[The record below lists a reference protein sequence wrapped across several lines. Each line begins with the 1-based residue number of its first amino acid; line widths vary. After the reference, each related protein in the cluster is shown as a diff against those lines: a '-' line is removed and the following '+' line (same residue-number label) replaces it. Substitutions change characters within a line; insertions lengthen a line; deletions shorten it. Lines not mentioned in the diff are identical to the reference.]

1 MRKLASVLLAF
12 MVIVSCTT
20 DGLVRVAAPKRP
32 AGQEDMVGFAAP
44 TLDTVRIGFVGLGM
58 RGPDAVRRMTYIE
71 GTRTVALCD
80 LRQDRIDYSQQILS
94 GRGCPAAAEY
104 CGDEGWRQLC
114 ERDDIDLV
122 YICTDW
128 ESHAEIALYA
138 MQHGKHCA
146 IEVPAAVS
154 LEQCWALVNASEQT
168 RKHCMMLENCCYD
181 YFELTALNMAQ
192 KGLFGEIVHAEGAY
206 IHNLDIFWDEYWNNW
221 RLEFNRTHRGDWYPT
236 HGLGPVC
243 QALDIHRGDRMT
255 RLVCMDT
262 QSFNGKKTWKK
273 KFGEDV
279 DFANGDF
286 TTTMIATEKGK
297 TILLEHDVLTPRPY
311 NRLYSLTGTEGF
323 ASKYPVQGFMVN
335 SQAAPEGVI
344 DIENLNAHSFVPA
357 QTRDR
362 LMQVYK
368 HPLLEYYEQDAL
380 EVGGHGGMDYI
391 MDARLIYCL
400 RNGLPLD
407 MDVYDLAEWSCI
419 GALSQISL
427 ENGCAPVEFPD
438 FTRGSWNKVQGFS
451 HAFAQ

>member
-1 MRKLASVLLAF
+1 MKRLICLLAG
-12 MVIVSCTT
+12 VLALVSCSNENIIKV
-20 DGLVRVAAPKRP
+20 DCPKRP

-44 TLDTVRIGFVGLGM
+44 ALDTVRIGFVGLGM

-71 GTRTVALCD
+71 GARTVALCD

-104 CGDEGWRQLC
+104 CGENGWKELC
-114 ERDDIDLV
+114 EREDIDLV

-128 ESHAEIALYA
+128 ESHARIALYA
-138 MQHGKHCA
+138 MEQGKHCA

-154 LEQCWALVNASEQT
+154 LEQCWELINASEKT

-206 IHNLDIFWDEYWNNW
+206 IHNLDMYWDEYWNNW

-243 QALDIHRGDRMT
+243 QALNIHRGDRMT
-255 RLVCMDT
+255 RLVSMDT
-262 QSFNGKKTWKK
+262 DSFNGKKTWKQK
-273 KFGEDV
+273 HGEDV

-286 TTTMIATEKGK
+286 TTTLIATEKGK

-311 NRLYSLTGTEGF
+311 SRLYSLTGTEGY
-323 ASKYPVQGFMVN
+323 ANKYPIQGFMIN
-335 SQAAPEGVI
+335 SQAAPEGEI
-344 DIENLNAHSFVPA
+344 DIENLNAHSFVPDDVR
-357 QTRDR
+357 QK

-368 HPLLEYYEQDAL
+368 HPLLEYYEQEARR
-380 EVGGHGGMDYI
+380 VGGHGGMDYI

-419 GALSQISL
+419 GELSQISL

-438 FTRGSWNKVQGFS
+438 FTRGSWNKVQGYR
-451 HAFAQ
+451 HAF